1 MGGSWEV
8 KLLINK
14 LNRKVYNTNQK
25 KMQYIKSSFGG
36 IIIKLCIL
44 NIQLQKYLTFQ
55 ITTITTTTTVTTTT
69 TTRSGQL
76 DMTAIYKLTAKQNTE
91 QEQSQQHRME
101 I

>member
-1 MGGSWEV
+1 MGKIRIFCKLGHEKCGLIDGWEPGGQI
-8 KLLINK
+8 INK

-55 ITTITTTTTVTTTT
+55 ITTTTTTTTVTTTT
-69 TTRSGQL
+69 ATTTTNNIHDYMCQ
-76 DMTAIYKLTAKQNTE
+76 
-91 QEQSQQHRME
+91 
-101 I
+101 

>member
-1 MGGSWEV
+1 MWINRWVGAGSQN
-8 KLLINK
+8 INM

-55 ITTITTTTTVTTTT
+55 ITTTTTTVTTAPTT
-69 TTRSGQL
+69 KNNIHDYMCQ
-76 DMTAIYKLTAKQNTE
+76 
-91 QEQSQQHRME
+91 
-101 I
+101 